1 MNKYSLNPS
10 NQNNLIKNSSEYEKS
25 WNGVI
30 SEERLSL
37 LLRPRA
43 QQQSTS
49 IYQASSNL
57 NAPIYLSLLSVHGP
71 INPDASIV
79 NAPIYQASV
88 NIAIL

>member
-1 MNKYSLNPS
+1 MNKYNLNPS

-25 WNGVI
+25 SNGVI

-37 LLRPRA
+37 FLRPRE
-43 QQQSTS
+43 QQQTTS
-49 IYQASSNL
+49 LYQASSNL
-57 NAPIYLSLLSVHGP
+57 NAPIYLSPLSVHGP
-71 INPDASIV
+71 INSDASSV